1 MSGWTRWALGLI
13 LVASTIFGVAGRADA
28 QVRGG
33 TLRVGLE
40 GDFTTLDLPYY
51 TMPPELAVFRAVFN
65 TLVAIDANLKVVP
78 ELAESWKWDNDTTL
92 TLKLRKGVKFH
103 DGTDFDA
110 AAVKFNIERLMDE
123 ANKSRLR
130 SEVAEVKAVEVIDP
144 HTVRFVLKYPNVA
157 FLTIL
162 GHAPGM
168 MPSPTA
174 IKKLGKDI
182 ARAPVGTGPFRF
194 VEWLKDDHLTVE
206 RFDKYWE
213 PGRPYL
219 DRVIFRPMPD
229 DTVRVLNLK
238 SGALDFAD
246 KVEPKDVAG
255 FKSRRDI
262 VYMES
267 PGLNY
272 IMIRLN
278 MGKPP
283 FDNRAVRQALAYSID
298 RESIVKSLFFG
309 TAVVTPG
316 PISPA
321 SWAYSP
327 TLKGYPRDI
336 AKAKALLAGAGKAGG
351 VKAELQV
358 LPSPLYLQMAQAI
371 KAQAA
376 EAGIDL
382 ALVSLEIGKMM
393 ENSLSGAYEGMLSY
407 RTARE
412 DPDGATYRDFHS
424 TGPFNRMKYNNP
436 KVDELLVKAR
446 MTSAMEERKALYL
459 QLQQIVSDDAP
470 MVFIATLPTVQA
482 MTARLKN
489 FTHYP
494 NMTVRFGDVWLE
506 K

>member
-1 MSGWTRWALGLI
+1 MGAWTRWMVVSL
-13 LVASTIFGVAGRADA
+13 LVASTTCSYATWADA

-40 GDFTTLDLPYY
+40 GELTTLDLPYY
-51 TMPPELAVFRAVFN
+51 TIPPELAVFRAVFN
-65 TLVAIDANLKVVP
+65 TLVFIDANLKVVP
-78 ELAESWKWDNDTTL
+78 ELAESWKWDNETTL
-92 TLKLRKGVKFH
+92 TMKLRKGVKFH

-110 AAVKFNIERLMDE
+110 AAVKFNIERLLDD
-123 ANKSRLR
+123 ATKSRLK
-130 SEVAEVKAVEVIDP
+130 SEVADVKSVEVMDP

-157 FLTIL
+157 FLTVL

-174 IKKLGKDI
+174 IKKYGKDS
-182 ARAPVGTGPFRF
+182 ARHPVGTGPFKF

-213 PGRPYL
+213 PGAPYL
-219 DRVIFRPMPD
+219 DRVIYKPMPD

-238 SGALDFAD
+238 SGTLDFAD

-255 FKSRRDI
+255 IKSRRDL
-262 VYMES
+262 VYLES

-272 IMIRLN
+272 IMIRIN

-283 FDNRAVRQALAYSID
+283 FDNKAVRQALAYSID

-321 SWAYSP
+321 SWAFSP

-336 AKAKALLAGAGKAGG
+336 AKAKSLLASAGKSGG
-351 VKAELQV
+351 LKAELQA
-358 LPSPLYLQMAQAI
+358 LPSPLYLQIAQAI

-376 EAGIDL
+376 EAGLDL
-382 ALVSLEIGKMM
+382 SIVSLEVGKLMD
-393 ENSLSGAYEGMLSY
+393 NSISGAYEAMLSY

-446 MTSAMEERKALYL
+446 MTPNTDERKALYL
-459 QLQQIVSDDAP
+459 QLQQIVADDVP
-470 MVFIATLPTVQA
+470 MVFIATLPTGQA
-482 MTARLKN
+482 MTAKLKN
-489 FTHYP
+489 YVHYP
-494 NMTVRFGDVWLE
+494 NMTVRLGDVWLE

>member
-1 MSGWTRWALGLI
+1 MDRAIKWTVGL
-13 LVASTIFGVAGRADA
+13 LVASAMLWGIGSASA

-40 GDFTTLDLPYY
+40 GELTTLDLPYY
-51 TMPPELAVFRAVFN
+51 TIPPELAVFRAVFN
-65 TLVAIDANLKVVP
+65 TLVAIDPNLKVVP
-78 ELAESWKWDNDTTL
+78 ELAESWKWDNETTL
-92 TLKLRKGVKFH
+92 TMKLRKGVKFH

-110 AAVKFNIERLMDE
+110 SAVKFNIERLLDE
-123 ANKSRLR
+123 ATKSRLR
-130 SEVAEVKAVEVIDP
+130 SEVADVKAVEVMDP
-144 HTVRFVLKYPNVA
+144 STVRFVLKQPNVA

-174 IKKLGKDI
+174 IKKLGKDS
-182 ARAPVGTGPFRF
+182 ARQPVGTGPFKF

-213 PGRPYL
+213 TGKPYV
-219 DRVIFRPMPD
+219 DRVIYKPMPD

-238 SGALDFAD
+238 SGTLDFAD
-246 KVEPKDVAG
+246 KVEPKDVSGIKA
-255 FKSRRDI
+255 RRDL
-262 VYMES
+262 VYMET

-283 FDNRAVRQALAYSID
+283 FDNKAVRQALAYSID
-298 RESIVKSLFFG
+298 RESLVKSLFFG

-327 TLKGYPRDI
+327 SLKGYPRDI
-336 AKAKALLAGAGKAGG
+336 AKAKSLLASVGKAGG
-351 VKAELQV
+351 LKAEFQV

-376 EAGIDL
+376 EAGLDL
-382 ALVSLEIGKMM
+382 SIVSLEVGKLM
-393 ENSLSGAYEGMLSY
+393 ENSISGGYEAMLSY

-436 KVDELLVKAR
+436 KVDDLLVKAR
-446 MTSAMEERKALYL
+446 MTASVEERKALYL

-470 MVFIATLPTVQA
+470 MIFIATLPTGQA
-482 MTARLKN
+482 MTAKLKN

-494 NMTVRFGDVWLE
+494 NMTVRLSDVWLE

>member
-1 MSGWTRWALGLI
+1 MRALFLVVAI
-13 LVASTIFGVAGRADA
+13 LGGGAGGAGA

-33 TLRVGLE
+33 TLRVGLDGE
-40 GDFTTLDLPYY
+40 ITTLDLPYQ
-51 TMPPELAVFRAVFN
+51 TNAPEMVVFRAVFN
-65 TLVAIDANLKVVP
+65 TLVSIDASLKVVP
-78 ELAESWKWDNDTTL
+78 ELAESWKWDNETTL
-92 TLKLRKGVKFH
+92 TMKLRAGVKFH

-110 AAVKFNIERLMDE
+110 AAVKFNIERLLDD
-123 ANKSRLR
+123 ATKSRLK
-130 SEVAEVKAVEVIDP
+130 SEVAEVKAIEVLDP

-157 FLTIL
+157 FLTSL
-162 GHAPGM
+162 GYTPGM

-174 IKKLGKDI
+174 IKKLGKDA
-182 ARAPVGTGPFRF
+182 ARQPVGTGPFKF
-194 VEWLKDDHLTVE
+194 VEWLRDDHLTVE
-206 RFDKYWE
+206 RFDRYWD
-213 PGRPYL
+213 PGKPYL
-219 DRVIFRPMPD
+219 DRVIFKPMSD

-238 SGALDFAD
+238 SGALEFAD
-246 KVEPKDVAG
+246 KIEPKDVAG
-255 FKSRRDI
+255 IKSRRDL

-272 IMIRLN
+272 IMIRIY

-283 FDNRAVRQALAYSID
+283 FDSKAVRQALAYSID
-298 RESIVKSLFFG
+298 REAIVRSLFFG
-309 TAVVTPG
+309 TAVVTSG

-336 AKAKALLAGAGKAGG
+336 AKAKSLLASAGKAGG
-351 VKAELQV
+351 LKAELQV
-358 LPSPLYLQMAQAI
+358 LPSPLYLQIAQAV

-382 ALVSLEIGKMM
+382 SIVSLELGKLMD
-393 ENSLSGAYEGMLSY
+393 NSISGAYEAMLSY

-446 MTSAMEERKALYL
+446 MTAKVEERKALYL
-459 QLQQIVSDDAP
+459 QIQQIVADDVP
-470 MVFIATLPTVQA
+470 MVFIATLPTGQA
-482 MTARLKN
+482 MTAKVKN
-489 FTHYP
+489 FVHYP
-494 NMTVRFGDVWLE
+494 NMTVRLGDVWLE